1 MMEIQVDRLTLGQTI
16 QALKK
21 TSEGLTR
28 LEVEFPD
35 KYIIRKIM
43 TMKQLVDSLNEQE
56 LIFEGN
62 GETSYKS

>member
-1 MMEIQVDRLTLGQTI
+1 MMAIQVDILTLGQTI

-43 TMKQLVDSLNEQE
+43 TMKQLVDSLDEQE
-56 LIFEGN
+56 LMFEGN

>member
-1 MMEIQVDRLTLGQTI
+1 MDRLTLGQTI

-21 TSEGLTR
+21 TSEGLTK

-35 KYIIRKIM
+35 KYIVRKIM

-56 LIFEGN
+56 LAFEGN
-62 GETSYKS
+62 GETNYKS

>member
-1 MMEIQVDRLTLGQTI
+1 MMAIQVDKLTLGQTI

>member
-1 MMEIQVDRLTLGQTI
+1 MEIQVDRLTLGQTI
-16 QALKK
+16 EALKK

-62 GETSYKS
+62 GETNYKS

>member
-1 MMEIQVDRLTLGQTI
+1 MMAIQVDRLTLGQTI

-35 KYIIRKIM
+35 KFIIRKIM
-43 TMKQLVDSLNEQE
+43 TMKQLVDSLDEQE
-56 LIFEGN
+56 LMFEGN

>member
-1 MMEIQVDRLTLGQTI
+1 LGQTI

>member
-1 MMEIQVDRLTLGQTI
+1 MEIQVDRLTLGQTI

-56 LIFEGN
+56 VAFEGN
-62 GETSYKS
+62 GETNYKS

>member
-1 MMEIQVDRLTLGQTI
+1 MAIQVDKLTLGQTI

-56 LIFEGN
+56 LMFEGN

>member
-1 MMEIQVDRLTLGQTI
+1 MEIQVDRLTLGQTI

-43 TMKQLVDSLNEQE
+43 KMKQLVDSLNEQE
-56 LIFEGN
+56 LMFEGN

>member
-56 LIFEGN
+56 LMFEGN
-62 GETSYKS
+62 GETNYKS

>member
-1 MMEIQVDRLTLGQTI
+1 MMEIQVDRLTVGQTI

-56 LIFEGN
+56 LAFEGN
-62 GETSYKS
+62 GETNYKS

>member
-1 MMEIQVDRLTLGQTI
+1 MMAIQVDRLTLGQTI

-43 TMKQLVDSLNEQE
+43 TMKQLVDSLDEQE
-56 LIFEGN
+56 LMFEGN
-62 GETSYKS
+62 GETNYKS

>member
-1 MMEIQVDRLTLGQTI
+1 MMAIQVDKLTLGQTI

-62 GETSYKS
+62 GETNYKS

>member
-1 MMEIQVDRLTLGQTI
+1 MMEIQVDKLTLGQTI

-43 TMKQLVDSLNEQE
+43 TMKQLVDSLDEQE
-56 LIFEGN
+56 LMFEGN

>member
-56 LIFEGN
+56 LVFEGN
-62 GETSYKS
+62 GETNYKS

>member
-62 GETSYKS
+62 GETNYKS

>member
-35 KYIIRKIM
+35 KYIIRKII
-43 TMKQLVDSLNEQE
+43 TMKQLVESLDEQE
-56 LIFEGN
+56 LMFEGN
-62 GETSYKS
+62 GETNYKS

>member
-1 MMEIQVDRLTLGQTI
+1 LTLGQTI

-43 TMKQLVDSLNEQE
+43 TMKQLVDHLDEPKMILDSE
-56 LIFEGN
+56 
-62 GETSYKS
+62 